1 MILQECKIL
10 QRACLTH
17 TCFTGKAYVL
27 IVIVLCSYCMCDLTV
42 VLSEVDCVYFQNIRL
57 WDPIFTSLCH
67 QVVYLTCTKVMFSL
81 ARVWACV
88 VSNLMKEITSPFIP
102 HT

>member
-1 MILQECKIL
+1 MILQEYRIL
-10 QRACLTH
+10 QLVCLTH
-17 TCFTGKAYVL
+17 TCFTGKA
-27 IVIVLCSYCMCDLTV
+27 ICIDCNCIMCDLTV
-42 VLSEVDCVYFQNIRL
+42 VLSEADCVYFQNIRL

-67 QVVYLTCTKVMFSL
+67 QVVYLTCAKVMFLL

-88 VSNLMKEITSPFIP
+88 VSDLTKEITSPFIP